1 MAPQTTRKIE
11 TIDTAQKRGKKT
23 RIKWLRVVCGVF
35 STYSF
40 DLRGSSWYLVPLPP
54 YCAPLTTV
62 ELCLCH
68 DILAPPQS
76 IARCNFILFLVARC
90 CWKKKKQQQPDDLL
104 RAPAEYFTHFFLPH
118 GLCYLKSGC
127 QNFFFLPYIAPNNLS
142 KNGKTDAHFKK
153 INNNNV

>member
-104 RAPAEYFTHFFLPH
+104 QTPAEYFTHFFFYMVSATLNPRVKTSFS
-118 GLCYLKSGC
+118 YLISHQIIFQKM
-127 QNFFFLPYIAPNNLS
+127 
-142 KNGKTDAHFKK
+142 GKRMP
-153 INNNNV
+153 I